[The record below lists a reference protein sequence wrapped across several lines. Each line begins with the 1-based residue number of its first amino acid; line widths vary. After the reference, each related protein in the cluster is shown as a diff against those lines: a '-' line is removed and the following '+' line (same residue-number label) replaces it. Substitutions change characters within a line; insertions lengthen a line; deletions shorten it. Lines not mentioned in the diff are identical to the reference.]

1 MALKISFYF
10 MPKFWLNMVVDDSQ
24 VSNVRKLKGKLLLYI
39 YIYILRVHFPSKIHL
54 ELVIFSKKKINP
66 EIGKFSYKCA
76 YLE

>member
-39 YIYILRVHFPSKIHL
+39 YIKGP
-54 ELVIFSKKKINP
+54 FSLQNTFGVSDFLQKKN
-66 EIGKFSYKCA
+66 
-76 YLE
+76 